1 MLTLVVYKKST
12 DEEESGELFKRSVK
26 NKVTTSMGMDKQLE
40 HNKKRKHDW
49 GVCSTN
55 YFWEWRIAMYITL

>member
-1 MLTLVVYKKST
+1 MSTLVVYKKST

-26 NKVTTSMGMDKQLE
+26 NKVTTSMGMEKQLE

-49 GVCSTN
+49 GVCSIN
-55 YFWEWRIAMYITL
+55 YF